1 VTRERLTTIWS
12 LLRREEIPVR
22 IYYTVVNSGFPARR
36 GAGRC
41 RIFQL
46 KLIEELEP

>member
-1 VTRERLTTIWS
+1 MTQERLTTIWS

-22 IYYTVVNSGFPARR
+22 IYYTVR

-41 RIFQL
+41 RLYRL
-46 KLIEELEP
+46 KLVEELER